1 MHTLDLSLLDNRGAV
16 ALAQIEVSG
25 QIDKIKS
32 NKLLGP
38 DGEYLRI
45 LQECKNE
52 VAKLLTAI
60 THFLES
66 ATELDVLEGKKFT
79 YHPQKFCLILK

>member
-1 MHTLDLSLLDNRGAV
+1 MHTLHLSSLDNRGAV

-25 QIDKIKS
+25 QTDKIES

-38 DGEYLRI
+38 DGDCLRL

-52 VAKLLTAI
+52 VAKLLTEI
-60 THFLES
+60 TQFLES
-66 ATELDVLEGKKFT
+66 AGEPDSWKVRNLRSINKNASWS
-79 YHPQKFCLILK
+79 